1 MKKAAVSFLIINLV
15 FVMAACQGSKADNDD
30 APAAANAVDERD
42 EAIANDEQSD
52 KDAAGDADTE
62 ARQGTNGD
70 GSDDESE
77 PASPSDQGRDASGSK
92 QEPNKRSDQSTQ
104 DSKDDSKQ
112 LTKQEAEQLV
122 REHLELTNN
131 PGVKVDYDHDEG
143 GRYVIHVYEIVGDGE
158 MAHTATWGWYY
169 VDPQTKKIESMF

>member
-1 MKKAAVSFLIINLV
+1 MRKTTVLFLVISFV
-15 FVMAACQGSKADNDD
+15 FVMAACQASKADSNDPAGVD
-30 APAAANAVDERD
+30 AA
-42 EAIANDEQSD
+42 DEQD
-52 KDAAGDADTE
+52 ELVVDDEPTDEKTAADTDTE
-62 ARQGTNGD
+62 IQH
-70 GSDDESE
+70 GSNDDESNDE
-77 PASPSDQGRDASGSK
+77 AASASPSDQGGDAGGSK
-92 QEPNKRSDQSTQ
+92 QQPNKRSDQSTQ
-104 DSKDDSKQ
+104 DNKSGSQQ

-169 VDPQTKKIESMF
+169 VDPKTKKIESMF